1 MRSKKLYRRPLF
13 WVLVALVA
21 ITATVWATDFLR
33 WQMVRGLF
41 WQPGEI
47 DPRLETVVIIDPMYT
62 PTTENRLINPA
73 YTLAD
78 YVLQLADVNIDIIHY
93 PEASAARVLEHN
105 PVCVL
110 ISGQTAPWT
119 DYEPQVLEP
128 VFDFLTTTD
137 LPVLGICGGHQ
148 LIAQAYGVLVA
159 PMGYQE
165 LGYITVDLLA
175 DDPLLQGIDSPAT
188 FFSWHGEEVKAMP
201 EDFIN
206 LGSSD
211 LCNVQI
217 FRHHYKEIFGV
228 QFHPELSG
236 RKSDGRVLLLNFFEM
251 SGVPLR

>member
-1 MRSKKLYRRPLF
+1 MRSKQQFRRPLF
-13 WVLVALVA
+13 LVVALNA
-21 ITATVWATDFLR
+21 ITFIVWATDLLR
-33 WQMVRGLF
+33 WQMVRGF
-41 WQPGEI
+41 FFRPGEI
-47 DPRLETVVIIDPMYT
+47 DSRLETVVIIDPMYT
-62 PTTENRLINPA
+62 PTAENRFINPA
-73 YTLAD
+73 YTVAD

-93 PEASAARVLEHN
+93 PEANTDRVLEHN

-110 ISGQTAPWT
+110 ISGQTAPWI
-119 DYEPQVLEP
+119 DYEPEVLAP

-159 PMGYQE
+159 PMGYKE
-165 LGYITVDLLA
+165 LGYIEVDLPA
-175 DDPLLQGIDSPAT
+175 EDPLLKGIDSPAT

-211 LCNVQI
+211 LCAVQI
-217 FRHHYKEIFGV
+217 FRHRDKEIFGV

-236 RKSDGRVLLLNFFEM
+236 RKPDGRVLLLNFFEGV
-251 SGVPLR
+251 GVPLR

>member
-1 MRSKKLYRRPLF
+1 VFSERS
-13 WVLVALVA
+13 
-21 ITATVWATDFLR
+21 D
-33 WQMVRGLF
+33 
-41 WQPGEI
+41 
-47 DPRLETVVIIDPMYT
+47 
-62 PTTENRLINPA
+62 
-73 YTLAD
+73 AD

-93 PEASAARVLEHN
+93 PEANTARVLEHN

-119 DYEPQVLEP
+119 DYESQVLVP

-165 LGYITVDLLA
+165 LGYITVDLSA

-201 EDFIN
+201 EEYIN

-211 LCNVQI
+211 LCAVQI
-217 FRHHYKEIFGV
+217 FRHHNKEIFGV

-236 RKSDGRVLLLNFFEM
+236 RKPDGRVLLLNFFELA
-251 SGVPLR
+251 GVPLRK

>member
-1 MRSKKLYRRPLF
+1 MHRKQLSRRPFF
-13 WVLVALVA
+13 WGLVLTA
-21 ITATVWATDFLR
+21 ITAIARVADFLR
-33 WQMVRGLF
+33 WQIVRGFF
-41 WQPGEI
+41 WRPGEI

-62 PTTENRLINPA
+62 PTAENRLINSA
-73 YTLAD
+73 YIVAD
-78 YVLQLADVNIDIIHY
+78 YVLQLANVNIDIIHY
-93 PEASAARVLEHN
+93 PEASTARVLEHN

-119 DYEPQVLEP
+119 DYEPQVLAP

-159 PMGYQE
+159 PMGYKE
-165 LGYITVDLLA
+165 LGYIEVDLLA
-175 DDPLLQGIDSPAT
+175 DDPLFKGIDSPAT

-201 EDFIN
+201 EEFIK

-217 FRHHYKEIFGV
+217 FRHLNKEIYGV

-236 RKSDGRVLLLNFFEM
+236 RKLDGRVLLLNFFKAA
-251 SGVPLR
+251 GVPLR